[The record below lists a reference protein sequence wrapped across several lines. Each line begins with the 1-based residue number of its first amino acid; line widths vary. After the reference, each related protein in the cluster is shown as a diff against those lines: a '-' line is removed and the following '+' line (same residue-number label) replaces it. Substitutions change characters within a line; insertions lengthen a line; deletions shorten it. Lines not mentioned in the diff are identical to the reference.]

1 MRKGLGA
8 SPEDECRL
16 GVHKVAN
23 VRSNLALSS
32 CTRPLSCRVK
42 CDPLYVDSD

>member
-8 SPEDECRL
+8 TPEDECRL

-23 VRSNLALSS
+23 VRLRLALALASCPCSS
-32 CTRPLSCRVK
+32 RNLCVQLRRLS
-42 CDPLYVDSD
+42 